1 MGGVQERRSRS
12 ERDLR
17 EVITREVRGT
27 GDLRDRLEEVR
38 GAIREEEQRAAGR
51 DTSETCEMTICN
63 SESKLTVY
71 SDEKSPDS
79 KGKENSKEENVKE
92 LKVKEGK
99 EKTLTS
105 EWGQRKKKKK
115 RSKSRSKE

>member
-1 MGGVQERRSRS
+1 MGERRSRS

-51 DTSETCEMTICN
+51 DTCEMPICN
-63 SESKLTVY
+63 TESKLTVY

-79 KGKENSKEENVKE
+79 KGKENSK
-92 LKVKEGK
+92 
-99 EKTLTS
+99 
-105 EWGQRKKKKK
+105 KKK
-115 RSKSRSKE
+115 RSKSRSKERKPLADKDSENRKRKHSVEPE